1 MTSKTLTG
9 KKKEMEA
16 DTGDKYQ
23 VDVLSNAEVWV
34 PKENEDLDLST
45 YFSSQVISVR
55 FRLGFYCVLGTQ
67 GINKSGVPCKFY

>member
-16 DTGDKYQ
+16 DAGDKYQ

-34 PKENEDLDLST
+34 PKENEELDLSS
-45 YFSSQVISVR
+45 YFSSQVKHYELLFALAIFFVDIFLFTLR
-55 FRLGFYCVLGTQ
+55 FAG
-67 GINKSGVPCKFY
+67 